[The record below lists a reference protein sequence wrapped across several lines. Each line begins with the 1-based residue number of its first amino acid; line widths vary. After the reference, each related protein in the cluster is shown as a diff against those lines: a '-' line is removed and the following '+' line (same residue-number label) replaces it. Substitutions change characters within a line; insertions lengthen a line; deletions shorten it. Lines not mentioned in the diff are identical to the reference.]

1 MVDPITA
8 KPIAAT
14 ERAGV
19 PVQNAP
25 IAQPPLVTAEA
36 STVAAEQAARPAPA
50 PAAGVQALVS
60 ELAAEPPVDEARVAR
75 IRSAIAN
82 GTYPLSP
89 ENIAD
94 RLIALKL
101 NWIPHDPS

>member
-1 MVDPITA
+1 MVDPINA
-8 KPIAAT
+8 KPVAAT
-14 ERAGV
+14 ERASV

-25 IAQPPLVTAEA
+25 IVQPPVKTDDA
-36 STVAAEQAARPAPA
+36 SSVAADRAASPVPA

-60 ELAAEPPVDEARVAR
+60 ELSAQPPVDEARVAR
-75 IRSAIAN
+75 IRNAIAN
-82 GTYPLSP
+82 GTYPISP